1 MKEQITYDV
10 FDKIDIRIGTVIS
23 VKKNEKA
30 KKPSLVVQVDF
41 GKEIGIK
48 QSSAQ
53 ITDYYNEETLKRLS
67 GLSKNYGFRLSI
79 DRFGSSSVPFSYLQR
94 IGLDII
100 KLDHGFI
107 RDIQD
112 NQSDQFFLHSAVQ
125 IAHSQ
130 EIKVM
135 AVGVESAQEWD
146 ILKDLGLDG
155 AMGYYLG
162 RPVANDIF

>member
-1 MKEQITYDV
+1 MADEQ
-10 FDKIDIRIGTVIS
+10 FLAWL
-23 VKKNEKA
+23 N
-30 KKPSLVVQVDF
+30 
-41 GKEIGIK
+41 
-48 QSSAQ
+48 
-53 ITDYYNEETLKRLS
+53 ETLLSFKALAGRLIFEVS
-67 GLSKNYGFRLSI
+67 EHTIHHNEDALKYLCDLSTKYDFKLSV

-107 RDIQD
+107 RDIQ
-112 NQSDQFFLHSAVQ
+112 NHQSDQFFLHSAVQ

-130 EIKVM
+130 EIQVM
-135 AVGVESAQEWD
+135 AVGVESEQEWN

-162 RPVANDIF
+162 RPTANDIF

>member
-1 MKEQITYDV
+1 MCEHAIH
-10 FDKIDIRIGTVIS
+10 
-23 VKKNEKA
+23 
-30 KKPSLVVQVDF
+30 
-41 GKEIGIK
+41 
-48 QSSAQ
+48 
-53 ITDYYNEETLKRLS
+53 YNEEALKRRSTLS
-67 GLSKNYGFRLSI
+67 RKHDFKLSI

-130 EIKVM
+130 EIQVM
-135 AVGVESAQEWD
+135 AVGVESEQEWNV
-146 ILKDLGLDG
+146 LKGLGLDG

-162 RPVANDIF
+162 RPTANDMF